1 MPSLAN
7 VSSASSSH
15 LSTQVHSPVESAHL
29 FTRSCVYMPVNFD
42 TLLFDLKT
50 LSCAYAEHLV
60 EQQQA
65 EQAGLLLWRCGEPAR
80 ALQAFA
86 TSSSWRNAICVAQQ
100 IPLPPDQLALL
111 ARDLAGNHKN
121 RWSCDLE
128 IKWKVKKPHRCW
140 IIFPV
145 NVSALFLCREA
156 E

>member
-1 MPSLAN
+1 MLIK
-7 VSSASSSH
+7 
-15 LSTQVHSPVESAHL
+15 T
-29 FTRSCVYMPVNFD
+29 Y
-42 TLLFDLKT
+42 LLLLPFDLQT

-111 ARDLAGNHKN
+111 ARDLAGK
-121 RWSCDLE
+121 RRGRGRVTSQVSGAAAPSSCF
-128 IKWKVKKPHRCW
+128 C
-140 IIFPV
+140 
-145 NVSALFLCREA
+145 FLLQRS
-156 E
+156 